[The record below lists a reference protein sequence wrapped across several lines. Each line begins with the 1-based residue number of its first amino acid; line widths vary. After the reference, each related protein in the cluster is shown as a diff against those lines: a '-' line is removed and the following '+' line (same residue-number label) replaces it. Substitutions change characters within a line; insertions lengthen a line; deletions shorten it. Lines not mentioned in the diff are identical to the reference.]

1 MKLLLSILLVFTT
14 FFSIGQRCSCKAMLP
29 IALQPRGNEKNIK
42 SNHPILHDSIIQI
55 GEIYRWQNAYA
66 KTTSTITWKPLSKKS
81 IRKLNTPED
90 TLYTLKGYLWFV
102 HLIKFDCDLHIE
114 IGDKDSA
121 AKRIIV
127 EVPYGNTAVQNKITH
142 YLDSLGLPLLGCTE
156 RDFNKA
162 HFKHGIPVLVKGYGF
177 YDAYHKENK
186 SHGDQHT
193 SKYLWELHPVTDIEF
208 LVE

>member
-1 MKLLLSILLVFTT
+1 MKLLLSLLFVFAS
-14 FFSIGQRCSCKAMLP
+14 FISVGQRCTCKATLP
-29 IALQPRGNEKNIK
+29 VSLQPRGKEKNIK
-42 SNHPILHDSIIQI
+42 SEHALSHDSIINIQD
-55 GEIYRWQNAYA
+55 IYKWQNQYA
-66 KTTSTITWKPLSKKS
+66 IQTSSITWKPFSKKS

-90 TLYTLKGYLWFV
+90 TVYTLKGYLWFV

-127 EVPYGNTAVQNKITH
+127 EVPYSNAATQNKITN
-142 YLDSLGLPLLGCTE
+142 YLNSLGLPILGCTE
-156 RDFNKA
+156 KDFKKA
-162 HFKHGIPVLVKGYGF
+162 HFKKGVPVLVKGYGF

-208 LVE
+208 IRE